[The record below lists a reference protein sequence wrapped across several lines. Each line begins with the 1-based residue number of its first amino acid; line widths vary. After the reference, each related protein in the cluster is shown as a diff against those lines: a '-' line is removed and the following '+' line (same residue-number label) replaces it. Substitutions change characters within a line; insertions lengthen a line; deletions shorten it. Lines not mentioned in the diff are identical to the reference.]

1 MNAFTITA
9 ASPPVVLPFPI
20 LPASAGSTENHRD
33 AHALAEAA
41 GGWFCAYCSALLA
54 DTCGLE
60 LTESSNPE
68 EAGELFY
75 VIPDGYDAVR
85 IHHEPHVLA
94 CGNCIG
100 RKSAAKSHATRA
112 ARKAAQR

>member
-9 ASPPVVLPFPI
+9 APPPVVSPFPL
-20 LPASAGSTENHRD
+20 LPAAAGSTENHRD

-41 GGWFCAYCSALLA
+41 GGWFCAYCPRLLA

-60 LTESSNPE
+60 LTPTSDPDEPE
-68 EAGELFY
+68 GVYL
-75 VIPDGYDAVR
+75 IPAGYDPVG
-85 IHHEPHVLA
+85 IHHGPHVLA
-94 CGNCIG
+94 CRTCIG